1 VTKEAEQ
8 SANREEQMKK
18 QIRKVLFGR
27 PLRTAELKKEKLGV
41 LWGLPMLSS
50 DAISSVAYAGQ
61 EMLLVMLPA
70 VGIMAYG
77 KMSLLSWC
85 IIGLLG
91 ILVISYRQTIDA
103 YPGGGGAFT
112 VAKENLGTIPGM
124 MAGAALTVGYIMTV
138 AVSISSGVEQIVS
151 AFQILIPYKV
161 AIAVGLVLLLMV
173 GNLRGVRESAKM
185 FGLPAYAFIL
195 GMLIMIG
202 TGAFKVAMGYNPPE
216 PNLDFGKPVA
226 AVSMLLLLKAF
237 AAGCTALTGVEAVS
251 NSVPNFKKPAAKHA
265 KMVLLLLALI
275 ILVLFAGTSAIAN
288 IYHVVPGE
296 DGALLILIA
305 REIFGNSFM
314 YYYITATT
322 FIILILAA
330 NTAFSG
336 FPVLVAVM
344 SKEEFAPKQLSM
356 RGDRLSF
363 DNGIIALSVIAILL
377 IVGFSAD
384 VTSLIG
390 LYAIGVFISFT
401 LSQTGMLMRW
411 LRSADPK
418 RKFKAFINGFG
429 AFITALVSLIIAV
442 AKFTEGAWIVIVLIP
457 LMVFLMDKVNMHY
470 YSVRRQLDVS
480 KEELAEEE
488 YFDQAYKNKIIVPI
502 ENLNMTSVRTL
513 RYAMTI
519 SDNVVAFHISMDDED
534 ADRTQ
539 AEFDALELDIPLVIK
554 MSPYRKVVDPLL
566 RYIESSE
573 YDRSP
578 GDMITVLISDFM
590 IKKWWHRFLH
600 NNTTHYIEKSLLK
613 HKHIVVSIMPY
624 QLHEDSEYEKEYRK
638 SLKRNKK

>member
-1 VTKEAEQ
+1 MTKEAEQ
-8 SANREEQMKK
+8 SAHQVHNMKK

-27 PLRTAELKKEKLGV
+27 PLRTAELKKEKLGI

-61 EMLLVMLPA
+61 EMLLVLIPA
-70 VGIMAYG
+70 VGVVAYG
-77 KMSLLSWC
+77 KMALLSWC
-85 IIGLLG
+85 IIGLLA

-112 VAKENLGTIPGM
+112 VAKENLGPVPGM
-124 MAGAALTVGYIMTV
+124 IAGAALTVGYILTV

-151 AFQILIPYKV
+151 AFEFLLPYRV
-161 AIAVGLVLLLMV
+161 PLAVLLVVLLMV
-173 GNLRGVRESAKM
+173 GNLRGIRESAKL

-202 TGAFKVAMGYNPPE
+202 TGAVKASTGYQAPE
-216 PNLDFGKPVA
+216 PDFGKPVE
-226 AVSMLLLLKAF
+226 AVTLLLMLKAF

-251 NSVPNFKKPAAKHA
+251 NSVPNFKKPSTKHA
-265 KMVLLLLALI
+265 KMVLLLLAVI

-288 IYHVVPGE
+288 VYHVIPGE
-296 DGALLILIA
+296 QGALLVLIA
-305 REIFGNSFM
+305 KEIFGTSFM
-314 YYYITATT
+314 YYYVTATT

-344 SKEEFAPKQLSM
+344 SKEEFAPKQLCM
-356 RGDRLSF
+356 RGDRLSY

-377 IVGFSAD
+377 IVGFRAN

-411 LRSADPK
+411 LRSKDPN
-418 RKFKAFINGFG
+418 RKVKAFINGFG

-442 AKFTEGAWIVIVLIP
+442 AKFTEGAWIVIILIP
-457 LMVFLMDKVNMHY
+457 LMVFVMNKVNMHY
-470 YSVRRQLDVS
+470 YSVRRQLTIS
-480 KEELAEEE
+480 QQNLADTE
-488 YFDQAYKNKIIVPI
+488 YFDIAYKNKIIVPI
-502 ENLNMTSVRTL
+502 ENINMTSVRTL
-513 RYAMTI
+513 RYAKTI
-519 SDNVVAFHISMDDED
+519 SDNVMAFNISMDDEG
-534 ADRTQ
+534 ADKIQ
-539 AEFDALELDIPLVIK
+539 AEFDALKLDIPLVIK

-566 RYIESSE
+566 RFIESSE
-573 YDRSP
+573 YDRNP
-578 GDMITVLISDFM
+578 GDLITVLISDFM
-590 IKKWWHRFLH
+590 IRKWWHRFLH
-600 NNTTHYIEKSLLK
+600 NNITHYIEKSLLK

-624 QLHEDSEYEKEYRK
+624 QLHDDSEYEEEYRTNR
-638 SLKRNKK
+638 KRNK

>member
-1 VTKEAEQ
+1 
-8 SANREEQMKK
+8 MKK

-27 PLRTAELKKEKLGV
+27 PLRTADLKKEKLGV

-85 IIGLLG
+85 IIGLLA

-112 VAKENLGTIPGM
+112 VAKENLGPVWGM
-124 MAGAALTVGYIMTV
+124 TAGAALTVGYIMTV

-151 AFQILIPYKV
+151 AFQFLVPYKV
-161 AIAVGLVLLLMV
+161 PIAVGLVVLLMV
-173 GNLRGVRESAKM
+173 GNLRGIRESARM
-185 FGLPAYAFIL
+185 FGLPAYAFVL

-202 TGAFKVAMGYNPPE
+202 TGAIKAAMGYQPAE
-216 PNLDFGKPVA
+216 PDLGKPVA
-226 AVSMLLLLKAF
+226 AVTLLLLLKAF

-251 NSVPNFKKPAAKHA
+251 NSVPNFKKPSAKHA

-288 IYHVVPGE
+288 IYHVVPG
-296 DGALLILIA
+296 DHDAMLILIA
-305 REIFGNSFM
+305 HEIFGNSFM
-314 YYYITATT
+314 YYYVTATT

-377 IVGFSAD
+377 IIGFRAD

-411 LRSADPK
+411 LRSTDPK
-418 RKFKAFINGFG
+418 RKIKAFINGFG
-429 AFITALVSLIIAV
+429 AFITALISVIIAV

-470 YSVRRQLDVS
+470 FSVRRQLVVS
-480 KEELAEEE
+480 QKDLADEE

-502 ENLNMTSVRTL
+502 ENLNLTSVRTL

-534 ADRTQ
+534 ADKIQ
-539 AEFDALELDIPLVIK
+539 ADFDALELEIPLIIK

-573 YDRSP
+573 YDRNP

-590 IKKWWHRFLH
+590 IRKWWHLFLH
-600 NNTTHYIEKSLLK
+600 NNTTHYIEKNLLK

-624 QLHEDSEYEKEYRK
+624 QLHDDSEYEKEYRA
-638 SLKRNKK
+638 SRKRNKK

>member
-1 VTKEAEQ
+1 
-8 SANREEQMKK
+8 MKK

-27 PLRTAELKKEKLGV
+27 PLRTADLKKEKLGV

-70 VGIMAYG
+70 VGILAYG

-85 IIGLLG
+85 IIGLLA

-112 VAKENLGTIPGM
+112 VAKENLGPVWGM

-151 AFQILIPYKV
+151 AFQFLIPYKV
-161 AIAVGLVLLLMV
+161 PLAVGLVVLLMV
-173 GNLRGVRESAKM
+173 GNLRGIRESAKM
-185 FGLPAYAFIL
+185 FGLPAYAFVL

-202 TGAFKVAMGYNPPE
+202 TGAIKAAMGYVPSE
-216 PNLDFGKPVA
+216 PDLGKPVA
-226 AVSMLLLLKAF
+226 AVTLLLLLKAF

-288 IYHVVPGE
+288 IYHVVPG
-296 DGALLILIA
+296 DHDAMLILIA
-305 REIFGNSFM
+305 YEIFGNSFM

-363 DNGIIALSVIAILL
+363 DNGIIALSVISILL
-377 IVGFSAD
+377 IIGFSAD

-411 LRSADPK
+411 LRSTDPK
-418 RKFKAFINGFG
+418 RKLKAFINGFG
-429 AFITALVSLIIAV
+429 AFITALISVIIAV

-470 YSVRRQLDVS
+470 FSVRRQLNVS
-480 KEELAEEE
+480 QKDLAEED
-488 YFDQAYKNKIIVPI
+488 YFDQAYKNKIIVPV
-502 ENLNMTSVRTL
+502 ENLNLTSVRTL

-519 SDNVVAFHISMDDED
+519 SDDVVAFHISMDDED
-534 ADRTQ
+534 ADKIQ
-539 AEFDALELDIPLVIK
+539 ADFDALELEIPLVIK

-590 IKKWWHRFLH
+590 IRKWWHLFLH

-624 QLHEDSEYEKEYRK
+624 QLHDDSEYEKEYRL
-638 SLKRNKK
+638 SRKRNKK

>member
-1 VTKEAEQ
+1 M
-8 SANREEQMKK
+8 NK
-18 QIRKVLFGR
+18 QIKKVLLGR
-27 PLRTAELKKEKLGV
+27 PLKTADLKREKLGV

-61 EMLLVMLPA
+61 EMLLVLLP
-70 VGIMAYG
+70 VIGVLAYG
-77 KMSLLSWC
+77 KMALLSWC
-85 IIGLLG
+85 IIGLLA
-91 ILVISYRQTIDA
+91 ILVTSYRQTIDA

-112 VAKENLGTIPGM
+112 VAKENLGPVPGM
-124 MAGAALTVGYIMTV
+124 MAGAALTVGYILTV
-138 AVSISSGVEQIVS
+138 AVSIAAGVEQIVS
-151 AFQILIPYKV
+151 AFAFLFPYRV
-161 AIAVGLVLLLMV
+161 VLAVVLVLILMI
-173 GNLRGVRESAKM
+173 GNLRGVRESAKL

-195 GMLIMIG
+195 GLLIMIG
-202 TGAFKVAMGYNPPE
+202 TGAIKVATGYHPIE
-216 PNLDFGKPVA
+216 PDLGKPVA
-226 AVSMLLLLKAF
+226 AVTLLLLLKAF

-251 NSVPNFKKPAAKHA
+251 NSVPNFKKPAPKHA

-288 IYHVVPGE
+288 VYHVIPGE
-296 DGALLILIA
+296 KGALLILIA
-305 REIFGNSFM
+305 HEIFGNSFM
-314 YYYITATT
+314 YYYVTATT

-363 DNGIIALSVIAILL
+363 DNGIIALSAIAILL
-377 IVGFSAD
+377 IIGFQAD

-411 LRSADPK
+411 LRSNDPR
-418 RKFKAFINGFG
+418 RKVKAFVNGFG

-442 AKFTEGAWIVIVLIP
+442 AKFTEGAWIVIILIP
-457 LMVFLMDKVNMHY
+457 VMVFLMDKVNMHY
-470 YSVRRQLDVS
+470 FSVRRQLNVS
-480 KEELAEEE
+480 QKELADTE
-488 YFDQAYKNKIIVPI
+488 YFDTAYKNKIIVPI
-502 ENLNMTSVRTL
+502 ENLNLTSMRTL
-513 RYAMTI
+513 RYAMGI
-519 SDNVVAFHISMDDED
+519 SDNVVAFHISMDDES
-534 ADRTQ
+534 ADKIQ

-554 MSPYRKVVDPLL
+554 MSPYRKVVEPLL
-566 RYIESSE
+566 RFIESSE
-573 YDRSP
+573 YDRNP
-578 GDMITVLISDFM
+578 GDLITVLISDFM
-590 IKKWWHRFLH
+590 IRKWWHVFLH

-624 QLHEDSEYEKEYRK
+624 QLHDDSEYEKEYRL
-638 SLKRNKK
+638 SRKRNQ